1 MCIAPSGMY
10 ISTLIS
16 ARSIRALDLTGRYIL
31 FDSKNDLKRS
41 IIFIMIIFSQNKD
54 NLSAEKFGKAGMTR
68 VEICIYES
76 SKYYVITGVLNTLQR
91 PTIQVTLTTI
101 QDMPCRHEKMMK
113 IDTSA
118 FNKIFLQ

>member
-54 NLSAEKFGKAGMTR
+54 NLSAEKFGEVGMT
-68 VEICIYES
+68 
-76 SKYYVITGVLNTLQR
+76 
-91 PTIQVTLTTI
+91 
-101 QDMPCRHEKMMK
+101 
-113 IDTSA
+113 
-118 FNKIFLQ
+118 

>member
-41 IIFIMIIFSQNKD
+41 KD
-54 NLSAEKFGKAGMTR
+54 NLSAEKFGEVGMT
-68 VEICIYES
+68 
-76 SKYYVITGVLNTLQR
+76 
-91 PTIQVTLTTI
+91 
-101 QDMPCRHEKMMK
+101 
-113 IDTSA
+113 
-118 FNKIFLQ
+118 